1 MQCRA
6 SRAEDSSFVKERK
19 QAPLA
24 DTGLSRS
31 VINNCASL
39 FHCFINNCASLFHC
53 SFTTRLCQSSPCLHN

>member
-6 SRAEDSSFVKERK
+6 SRAEDSSFVKERM

-31 VINNCASL
+31 RQQQLCLPFSL
-39 FHCFINNCASLFHC
+39 
-53 SFTTRLCQSSPCLHN
+53 